1 MLQPMAENAPIRI
14 MGFDF
19 GTKRIGVAFGQTV
32 TKTAQAL
39 KNVHAQNGVP
49 NWQELDQLVKQW
61 QPDAM
66 VVGIP
71 LNMDGSEQ
79 ALSQKARDFAE
90 RLKTHY
96 GLPIFETDER
106 LTTKDARER
115 LFKSGGYKALQD
127 GQVDQLAAQLI
138 LENWFQTQG

>member
-1 MLQPMAENAPIRI
+1 MKHHMTNTPPTRI

-19 GTKRIGVAFGQTV
+19 GTKRIGVAIGQTI

-39 KNVHAQNGVP
+39 KSIKSQDGIP
-49 NWQELDQLVKQW
+49 DWQGLDQLIKQW
-61 QPDAM
+61 QPDAL

-71 LNMDGSEQ
+71 LNMDGSVQ
-79 ALSQKARDFAE
+79 LLSEKASAFAELLKAR
-90 RLKTHY
+90 Y
-96 GLPIFETDER
+96 SLPVFEADER
-106 LTTKDARER
+106 LTTQDAKER

>member
-1 MLQPMAENAPIRI
+1 MDEEKFIHIMA
-14 MGFDF
+14 FDF
-19 GTKRIGVAFGQTV
+19 GTKRIGVAIGQTI

-39 KNVHAQNGVP
+39 KSIRVQHGVP
-49 NWQELDQLVKQW
+49 DWQTLDHLIKQW

-66 VVGIP
+66 VIGIP

-79 ALSQKARDFAE
+79 ALSKKARDFAK
-90 RLKTHY
+90 RLGKRY
-96 GLPIFETDER
+96 GLPCFAADER
-106 LTTKDARER
+106 LTTRDAKER
-115 LFKSGGYKALQD
+115 LFESGGYKALQD